1 MKEFD
6 IEYFEC
12 LLEAS
17 HSGAILK
24 EDEKNYVRKNLDEYL
39 ERNERYFESL
49 IDDIHWGVVLKE
61 EEKEYV
67 RKNLDAYLEKNE
79 E

>member
-6 IEYFEC
+6 IYYFEN

-24 EDEKNYVRKNLDEYL
+24 EDEKNYIRKNLDEYL

-61 EEKEYV
+61 EEKEYL
-67 RKNLDAYLEKNE
+67 RKTLHAYLAKNE
-79 E
+79 G